1 MRAKVRINGSL
12 WWGYHRMKVLSDGVF
27 VSGQI
32 RRGDLGNIAAQ
43 GVRSLICNRPD
54 GEQFGQ
60 PTGAQLAEAAGTVG
74 MEFRSIPLVMGSLSP
89 THIEETAAALTQMPG
104 PVLMFCASGMRS
116 SMLWALSQVS
126 SGQLSADEAFDAAAG
141 AGYDLSGLRPMLNRA

>member
-1 MRAKVRINGSL
+1 
-12 WWGYHRMKVLSDGVF
+12 
-27 VSGQI
+27 
-32 RRGDLGNIAAQ
+32 
-43 GVRSLICNRPD
+43 
-54 GEQFGQ
+54 
-60 PTGAQLAEAAGTVG
+60 

-126 SGQLSADEAFDAAAG
+126 SRQLSADEAIDAAAG